1 MITLTSLNQLMKLL
15 TPVRSAT
22 RAMSLKAVKIIGSS
36 EHAAEL
42 VELTKAGWTV
52 DETKD
57 CLSKKYQF
65 KDFNQAFGW
74 MTRVALMADKMDH
87 PPEWF
92 NVYNR
97 VEVTLSTHECGGV
110 SPRDVA
116 MAKFMDSL

>member
-1 MITLTSLNQLMKLL
+1 MYILSLNL
-15 TPVRSAT
+15 VRRMTSSALP
-22 RAMSLKAVKIIGSS
+22 MKAVKILGSV
-36 EHAAEL
+36 EHAADL
-42 VELTKAGWTV
+42 NALRNCGWII
-52 DETKD
+52 DEEKD
-57 CLSKKYQF
+57 CIKKKFQF

-87 PPEWF
+87 HPEWF

-116 MAKFMDSL
+116 LAQFMDTL